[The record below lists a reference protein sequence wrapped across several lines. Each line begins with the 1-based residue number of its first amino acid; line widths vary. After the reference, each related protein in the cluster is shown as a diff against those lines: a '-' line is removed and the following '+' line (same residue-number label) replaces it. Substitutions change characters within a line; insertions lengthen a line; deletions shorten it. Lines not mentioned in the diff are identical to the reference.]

1 MTDEDLF
8 HQCRKAARLPADE
21 NKNPRGEREYSG
33 DNGWDG
39 DREERDQSDNDEIN
53 GKQQHADVLCE
64 VHADSILI
72 AQSRDNPN
80 LA

>member
-1 MTDEDLF
+1 MKTFFISVE
-8 HQCRKAARLPADE
+8 KAARLPADE
-21 NKNPRGEREYSG
+21 DKNSGGEREYAG
-33 DNGWDG
+33 HNGWDG

-64 VHADSILI
+64 VHAGSILI
-72 AQSRDNPN
+72 AQSRDNPK

>member
-1 MTDEDLF
+1 MKIFFISVE
-8 HQCRKAARLPADE
+8 KATRLPADE
-21 NKNPRGEREYSG
+21 NKNPGSECENAG
-33 DNGWDG
+33 HNGWDG

-64 VHADSILI
+64 VHFGSILI

>member
-1 MTDEDLF
+1 VIGLPTDQNED
-8 HQCRKAARLPADE
+8 ARGDC
-21 NKNPRGEREYSG
+21 EYAG
-33 DNGWDG
+33 HNGWDG

-64 VHADSILI
+64 VHAGSILI
-72 AQSRDNPN
+72 AQSRDNPK

>member
-1 MTDEDLF
+1 MKTFFISVE
-8 HQCRKAARLPADE
+8 KAARLPADE

-64 VHADSILI
+64 VHAGSILI